1 MMLEG
6 NELMLRPDRYGAP
19 LGPYVPQ
26 HRPVQ
31 LPPELP
37 EQGIFTSIARHAW
50 IVILVMVVCLTVAV
64 IYLQTATKYYTSVC
78 QVYIEQ
84 TPGVRIMTD
93 TLDQTPGGNY
103 LSTQCDILMS
113 TSLLQ
118 ALLQR
123 PEIQQITSVPKD
135 NTALLWLRKVVNAEV
150 DHKTDEIDV
159 EVTTTS
165 ADDSA
170 TLCNL
175 LVDTYTMFVGKKAG
189 FPTAAV
195 LAQIT
200 PEYEKTKAELSKD
213 LDELEEW
220 RKVHP
225 DLPLDLGNASSVQSQ
240 RLAAAITTYSTIHGQ
255 LIDAQQTFG
264 PGYPQVQKLERLS
277 ELSYKEYLDALHEME
292 KANDSAKEYIH
303 LQSEISRLQPILSQ
317 YDTRM
322 TELRMRAELSKEL
335 NNISIIEPG
344 SPPRGPSSP
353 KPLQTLVI
361 VFVFALLLGAGLAL
375 LREHMD
381 GRIRSPDEVQAL
393 IGLPI
398 LGVVPHMSGRR
409 TAVARAMAVHLDPRS
424 SVAEAYRSIRTA
436 IYFGSGSVQARTLLI
451 SSPEPGDGKTTN
463 ASNLA
468 IAIAQ
473 TGRSVL
479 LLDADFRKPT
489 QHKNLDVKDAVG
501 LSSVLAGI
509 APLDQAIQHTGVEG
523 LDILPCGAIPENP
536 SEILNSQEFGDLVD
550 RLALKY
556 DYILF
561 DSPPVNLVADAR
573 ILGAVCDGT
582 ILVLRSGQST
592 RRGAEHARNAL
603 LGVGTNILGVIVNDA
618 SRGKGYEA
626 YGGAYYG
633 LTTVPKSPRSSA
645 PEGYSDARSPMDI
658 SGMDVAP
665 ANGSSGGI
673 DEHDEPAN
681 DAPRSA
687 TGGVANGSASKT
699 RRVTRAGDQ
708 ITS

>member
-1 MMLEG
+1 MLEG

-26 HRPVQ
+26 HRQVQ

-37 EQGIFTSIARHAW
+37 EQGIFTTIVRQAW
-50 IVILVMVVCLTVAV
+50 IMVLVMIVCLAGAMV
-64 IYLQTATKYYTSVC
+64 YLVTATKYYTAVC

-84 TPGVRIMTD
+84 TAGVRIMTD
-93 TLDQTPGGNY
+93 QLDPTPGGNY
-103 LSTQCDILMS
+103 LSTQCDVLMS

-123 PEIQQITSVPKD
+123 PEIQQISSVPKD
-135 NTALLWLRKVVNAEV
+135 NTALLWLRKAVNAEV

-170 TLCNL
+170 TLSNL

-189 FPTAAV
+189 FSTAAV

-200 PEYEKTKAELSKD
+200 PEYEKTQAEYAKD
-213 LDELEEW
+213 QEELDEW

-225 DLPLDLGNASSVQSQ
+225 DLPLDMGGSASSVQSQ
-240 RLAAAITTYSTIHGQ
+240 RLAAAITTYSQIHGN
-255 LIDAQQTFG
+255 LLDAQQTFG
-264 PGYPQVQKLERLS
+264 PGYPQVQKLEHLS
-277 ELSYKEYLDALHEME
+277 ELAYKEYLDALHEME
-292 KANDSAKEYIH
+292 KANDSAKEFIH
-303 LQSEISRLQPILSQ
+303 LQAEISRLQPILNN
-317 YDTRM
+317 YETRM

-344 SPPRGPSSP
+344 SPPRAPSSP

-361 VFVFALLLGAGLAL
+361 VFVFALLLGTGLSL
-375 LREHMD
+375 LRERMD
-381 GRIRSPDEVQAL
+381 GRIRSPDEVHTL

-633 LTTVPKSPRSSA
+633 LATVPKSPRSTA
-645 PEGYSDARSPMDI
+645 PDGYSDARSPMDI
-658 SGMDVAP
+658 SGMDAAP
-665 ANGSSGGI
+665 TNGSSAGM
-673 DEHDEPAN
+673 DEHDEAV
-681 DAPRSA
+681 DEGSRAGG
-687 TGGVANGSASKT
+687 GGVANGSAGKA
-699 RRVTRAGDQ
+699 RRVARAGDQ
-708 ITS
+708 VTG